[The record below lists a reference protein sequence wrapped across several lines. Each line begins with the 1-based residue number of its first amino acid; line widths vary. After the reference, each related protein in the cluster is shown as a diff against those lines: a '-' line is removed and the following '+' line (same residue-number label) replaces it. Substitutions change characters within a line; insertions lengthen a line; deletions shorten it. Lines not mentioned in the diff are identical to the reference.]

1 MPALSL
7 LIPVLLAVRIGLD
20 LVVIA
25 NRGAPY
31 QLELGYFVVFAV
43 AAVVILVADV
53 TDGWGWLAVAVAVY
67 SLTMFF
73 IKRAKRDDQNAP
85 SAT

>member
-1 MPALSL
+1 MPDLSL
-7 LIPVLLAVRIGLD
+7 LIPLLLAVRIGLD

-25 NRGAPY
+25 NRGGPY
-31 QLELGYFVVFAV
+31 QLELGYFAVFAIL
-43 AAVVILVADV
+43 AVVILVPDV
-53 TDGWGWLAVAVAVY
+53 TDGWGWLAVAVAIY

-73 IKRAKRDDQNAP
+73 IKRAKRDDQNAR